1 MTDRTIDVSAVEVVD
16 VRADRRDAAREM
28 ISSAARW
35 SMAAS
40 FIPVPYIDL
49 ATLATLQTK
58 LIVNL
63 ASLYDQKLSKQA
75 VNGVITV
82 LIGTLSP
89 TGASQVTAGLFFKL
103 VPGVGTVLGATSLAL
118 FSYAAT
124 HAVGKI
130 FVRHFENGG
139 TFSSFVAK
147 DYQADLKMNSHQP
160 RVISF
165 LYFRFLS

>member
-1 MTDRTIDVSAVEVVD
+1 MTGKTIDVTAVEVVD
-16 VRADRRDAAREM
+16 LRADRLDVAREM
-28 ISSAARW
+28 ISSAAKW

-40 FIPVPYIDL
+40 FIPVPYVDL

-63 ASLYDQKLSKQA
+63 ATLYDQKLSKQA

-89 TGASQVTAGLFFKL
+89 TGASQVTAGMFAKF
-103 VPGVGTVLGATSLAL
+103 VPGIGTLIGAASLAV

-139 TFSSFVAK
+139 TFANFVAK
-147 DYQADLKMNSHQP
+147 NYQSELKTEFASAQSH
-160 RVISF
+160 
-165 LYFRFLS
+165 

>member
-1 MTDRTIDVSAVEVVD
+1 MTKDTIDVTAVEVAD
-16 VRADRRDAAREM
+16 VRADRHDAAREM
-28 ISSAARW
+28 ISSAAKW

-40 FIPVPYIDL
+40 FIPVPYVDL

-63 ASLYDQKLSKQA
+63 ASLYDQKLSRQA

-89 TGASQVTAGLFFKL
+89 TGASQVTAGMFAKF
-103 VPGVGTVLGATSLAL
+103 VPGVGTLIGATSLAL

-139 TFSSFVAK
+139 TFSSFVAEN
-147 DYQADLKMNSHQP
+147 YQSALKKEFVAAKSH
-160 RVISF
+160 
-165 LYFRFLS
+165 